1 METTRVLVSLQ
12 QVALSIVVLL
22 AEVLSY
28 ALPEPHVLKAE
39 PPSVA
44 SPQVGTKARVVV
56 VVVGAAVVV
65 VVVVG
70 LAAVVVEVV
79 VVLVVVVVVVVVVV
93 DTTPDAS
100 PASNTATLVVT
111 TGAATVATGMLA
123 SFATSVR
130 AFSVAAASAPSST
143 MAAVAG

>member
-1 METTRVLVSLQ
+1 M
-12 QVALSIVVLL
+12 IVVLL
-22 AEVLSY
+22 AEALSY

-79 VVLVVVVVVVVVVV
+79 VVLVVVVVVVVV

>member
-12 QVALSIVVLL
+12 QVALLIVVLL
-22 AEVLSY
+22 AEALSY

-79 VVLVVVVVVVVVVV
+79 VVLVVVVVVVVV